1 MWGCYSRTHLLPS
14 QWPLKPCWT
23 KISWISPPFIAKP
36 CGNLKKRD
44 TKMAKKV
51 NEIILLFF
59 LLILDNHHL
68 HHRIPKLHPDFSSP
82 STVMI
87 IWTWN
92 RNATIF
98 KIMAMLLLIVVT
110 IISIDTKWC
119 CFNQEENTYSWS
131 HTEQRRKASWKVK
144 ITFNEDSS
152 PSQSSTWW
160 STIKAIFYRQISSFC
175 LCTSIIIIVTI
186 MIKMISIMI
195 MTHRQAQI
203 YCQRRQPPDQ
213 EPGN

>member
-1 MWGCYSRTHLLPS
+1 MKSFHY
-14 QWPLKPCWT
+14 
-23 KISWISPPFIAKP
+23 
-36 CGNLKKRD
+36 
-44 TKMAKKV
+44 
-51 NEIILLFF
+51 FF

-92 RNATIF
+92 RDATVF
-98 KIMAMLLLIVVT
+98 KIMAMLWLSSVLTQNDVVST
-110 IISIDTKWC
+110 
-119 CFNQEENTYSWS
+119 
-131 HTEQRRKASWKVK
+131 RKRILTPGPTQSSGGRPLGRLK
-144 ITFNEDSS
+144 S
-152 PSQSSTWW
+152 PSMKILRRHNRQHHNQPS
-160 STIKAIFYRQISSFC
+160 KPLFYRQISSFC

-213 EPGN
+213 ELGN